1 MHLVIPYASAAD
13 PQALAALAE
22 LSLPALDSALAFLA
36 PDRPAGTATST
47 DAPDEY
53 SLELPHERLLA
64 SLAGLP
70 ATAPA
75 PLAAW
80 ALAQAGQ
87 VGQGPGD
94 QAWAR
99 LTPLH
104 CDVGSD
110 QVTALDPA
118 ALALDEA
125 QSQAFFDA
133 LAPLFPDDE
142 GWTRRHLAPGQWF
155 LAHEQLAGLPT
166 ASLDR
171 VIHRNV
177 DAWLPEPR
185 LLRRLQMEAQMT
197 LHGHPLN
204 AAREAAGQRP
214 INSVWIWGCGPAPRQ
229 ALPAGL
235 EVDERL
241 RAAWIS
247 GDWAAWAEAWR
258 ALDAERLRPLLP
270 ALRAGTA
277 TLSLAGER
285 QAATLQPRPRP
296 WHERLLA
303 ALRPAHGLSNRLL
316 ERL

>member
-1 MHLVIPYASAAD
+1 MHLVIPYASAMD
-13 PQALAALAE
+13 PQAQAALAD
-22 LSLPALDSALAFLA
+22 LSLDALDSALAFLEGGA
-36 PDRPAGTATST
+36 RAG
-47 DAPDEY
+47 DDEY
-53 SLELPHERLLA
+53 APALPQERLLA
-64 SLAGLP
+64 DLAGLP
-70 ATAPA
+70 PEAPV

-80 ALAQAGQ
+80 ALAQAGRSP
-87 VGQGPGD
+87 GP
-94 QAWAR
+94 QTWAR

-118 ALALDEA
+118 SLDLDGTASE
-125 QSQAFFDA
+125 AFFEA

-142 GWTRRHLAPGQWF
+142 GWTRLHLAPGQWF
-155 LAHEQLAGLPT
+155 VAHERLEGLPA

-197 LHGHPLN
+197 LHGHALN

-214 INSVWIWGCGPAPRQ
+214 INSVWIWGCGSAASQ
-229 ALPAGL
+229 ALPEAL
-235 EVDERL
+235 QLDERL
-241 RAAWIS
+241 RQPWIN
-247 GDWAAWAEAWR
+247 GDWAGWAEAWR

-270 ALRAGTA
+270 ALKAGSA

-285 QAATLQPRPRP
+285 QALRLRPQQRG
-296 WHERLLA
+296 WSQRLWQQ
-303 ALRPAHGLSNRLL
+303 LRPARGLANRLL
-316 ERL
+316 ESL

>member
-36 PDRPAGTATST
+36 PGGPAGSPGTAEA

-70 ATAPA
+70 ADTPA

-87 VGQGPGD
+87 APGAL
-94 QAWAR
+94 AWAR

-118 ALALDEA
+118 ALDLDEA
-125 QSQAFFDA
+125 RSQAFFDA
-133 LAPLFPDDE
+133 LASLFPDEE

-177 DAWLPEPR
+177 DAWLPAPR

-214 INSVWIWGCGPAPRQ
+214 VNSVWIWGCGPAPRQ
-229 ALPAGL
+229 ALPAGV

-247 GDWAAWAEAWR
+247 GDGAAWAEAWR

-270 ALRAGTA
+270 ALREGSA

-285 QAATLQPRPRP
+285 LSATLQPRPRR

-303 ALRPAHGLSNRLL
+303 ALRPAQGLSNRLL

>member
-1 MHLVIPYASAAD
+1 MHLVIPYASAVD
-13 PQALAALAE
+13 PQAQAALATLR
-22 LSLPALDSALAFLA
+22 LSALDSALGFLA
-36 PDRPAGTATST
+36 ASNPAGG
-47 DAPDEY
+47 DEY

-64 SLAGLP
+64 DLAGLDAQGP
-70 ATAPA
+70 V

-87 VGQGPGD
+87 APGHLP
-94 QAWAR
+94 WAR

-118 ALALDEA
+118 DLALDA
-125 QSQAFFDA
+125 AASQAFFDA
-133 LAPLFPDDE
+133 LAPLFPCEE
-142 GWTRRHLAPGQWF
+142 GWTRLHLAPGQWF
-155 LAHEQLAGLPT
+155 IAHECLANLRT

-197 LHGHPLN
+197 LHGHALN

-214 INSVWIWGCGPAPRQ
+214 INSVWIWGCGALAPQ
-229 ALPAGL
+229 ALPEPL
-235 EVDERL
+235 ELDDRL
-241 RAAWIS
+241 RQPWIT
-247 GDWAAWAEAWR
+247 GDWAAWAEGWR
-258 ALDAERLRPLLP
+258 ELDALRIRPLLP
-270 ALRAGTA
+270 ALKAGSA

-285 QAATLQPRPRP
+285 QALQLRPQQRSWP
-296 WHERLLA
+296 QRLWQQ
-303 ALRPAHGLSNRLL
+303 LRPAQGLASHLL
-316 ERL
+316 ESL

>member
-1 MHLVIPYASAAD
+1 MHLVIPYASAVD
-13 PQALAALAE
+13 PQAQAALADLR
-22 LSLPALDSALAFLA
+22 LSALDSALRFL
-36 PDRPAGTATST
+36 DTGTPAGG
-47 DAPDEY
+47 DEY

-64 SLAGLP
+64 DLAGLD
-70 ATAPA
+70 AQRPA

-80 ALAQAGQ
+80 TLAQAGQ
-87 VGQGPGD
+87 APGTR
-94 QAWAR
+94 AWAR

-118 ALALDEA
+118 ALALDA
-125 QSQAFFDA
+125 ASSQAFFDA
-133 LAPLFPDDE
+133 LAPLFPADE
-142 GWTRRHLAPGQWF
+142 GWTRLHLAPGQWF
-155 LAHEQLAGLPT
+155 VAHECLAGLQT

-197 LHGHPLN
+197 LHGHALN

-214 INSVWIWGCGPAPRQ
+214 VNSVWIWGCGAMSPQ
-229 ALPAGL
+229 ALPGPL
-235 EVDERL
+235 EVDDRL
-241 RAAWIS
+241 RQSWIT
-247 GDWAAWAEAWR
+247 GDWAAWSETWR
-258 ALDAERLRPLLP
+258 ALDELRLRPLLP
-270 ALRAGTA
+270 ALKAGTA

-285 QAATLQPRPRP
+285 QALQLRPRQRGWP
-296 WHERLLA
+296 QRLWQQ
-303 ALRPAHGLSNRLL
+303 LRPAHGQASRLL

>member
-22 LSLPALDSALAFLA
+22 LSLPALDSALAFLT
-36 PDRPAGTATST
+36 PGGLAGGTGPLETG
-47 DAPDEY
+47 APDEY

-64 SLAGLP
+64 SLCGLP
-70 ATAPA
+70 PDTPA

-87 VGQGPGD
+87 APGAL
-94 QAWAR
+94 AWAR

-118 ALALDEA
+118 ALNLDEA
-125 QSQAFFDA
+125 RSQAFFDA
-133 LAPLFPDDE
+133 LAPLFPEDE

-204 AAREAAGQRP
+204 AAREAEGQRP

-229 ALPAGL
+229 ALSAGV

-258 ALDAERLRPLLP
+258 ALDAERLRPLVP

-285 QAATLQPRPRP
+285 LAATLQPRPRRWP
-296 WHERLLA
+296 ERLLA
-303 ALRPAHGLSNRLL
+303 ALRPARGLSNRLL

>member
-13 PQALAALAE
+13 PHVLAALAE
-22 LSLPALDSALAFLA
+22 LPLPALDSALASLA
-36 PDRPAGTATST
+36 AAPAPASSSH
-47 DAPDEY
+47 DDSADEY

-70 ATAPA
+70 VSAPA
-75 PLAAW
+75 PIAAL

-87 VGQGPGD
+87 PVGTR
-94 QAWAR
+94 AWAC

-110 QVTALDPA
+110 QVTALDPE
-118 ALALDEA
+118 ALGLDDA
-125 QSQAFFDA
+125 SSQAFLDA
-133 LAPLFPDDE
+133 LAPLFPDGE
-142 GWTRRHLAPGQWF
+142 GWTRHHLAPGRWCVG
-155 LAHEQLAGLPT
+155 HEQLAGLAT

-185 LLRRLQMEAQMT
+185 LLRRLQMEVQMT

-204 AAREAAGQRP
+204 AAREAAGLRP
-214 INSVWIWGCGPAPRQ
+214 VNSAWIWGCGPAPQQ
-229 ALPAGL
+229 ALPADL
-235 EVDERL
+235 VLDERL
-241 RAAWIS
+241 RAPWIS

-258 ALDAERLRPLLP
+258 ALDAERIRPLLP
-270 ALRAGTA
+270 ALKAGTA

-285 QAATLQPRPRP
+285 HALTLRHQARP
-296 WHERLLA
+296 WHVQLLQT
-303 ALRPAHGLSNRLL
+303 LRPARGLAHRLL